1 MGDPVTNTTPTPEAA
16 TPELTAPRE
25 GSPLGTARGE
35 APAPDQPNGS
45 PPEGEQE
52 TPEAAQPSETV
63 TAADLAAAI
72 KLPEGMEVDTGLM
85 EKFSTLASEA
95 KLNKEQA
102 QSLAD
107 LYTGA
112 QQAYADSIA
121 KQQQKAW
128 DTVIDKWKGDIQS
141 DPDIGG
147 DKSEG
152 VQTTIGRALDEYG
165 SDEARVAF
173 EVTAA
178 GWNPAIIKFVWKM
191 AQALEEGSPVLGL
204 RPSPAG
210 PKSIGQILY
219 DGKYQEQPQP

>member
-1 MGDPVTNTTPTPEAA
+1 MEGQ

-25 GSPLGTARGE
+25 GSPLGTARG
-35 APAPDQPNGS
+35 PAPGEAGAPGQSNGEATPTES
-45 PPEGEQE
+45 PEGES
-52 TPEAAQPSETV
+52 PPETV

-85 EKFSTLASEA
+85 EKFTNLAEKA
-95 KLNKEQA
+95 KLGKEQA

-107 LYTGA
+107 LYTEA
-112 QQAYADSIA
+112 QKTYAESLA
-121 KQQQKAW
+121 KEQQKAW
-128 DTVIDKWKGDIQS
+128 DTVIDKWKGEIQS

-147 DKSEG
+147 DKSET

-204 RPSPAG
+204 RPSLNG
-210 PKSIGQILY
+210 PKTIGQILY
-219 DGKYQEQPQP
+219 DGKYQEQPQT